1 MNCDTAI
8 RDIADAARAL
18 RELPAQPDTG
28 RWTVVFADFG
38 HAMLHLATLPTPLDG
53 ETATDLFVTLHVQTL
68 SSYELEAPDAATA
81 EAAARAYFEQQRA
94 EVRPWAASWLTTAPG
109 TVIEG
114 AAPAPFLV

>member
-8 RDIADAARAL
+8 RDIVDAARAL
-18 RELPAQPDTG
+18 RALPPCRESG

-38 HAMLHLATLPTPLDG
+38 HTMLPLATLPTPVDG
-53 ETATDLFVTLHVQTL
+53 ASASDLFVTLHVQAL

-81 EAAARAYFEQQRA
+81 EATARAYFEQQRSGL
-94 EVRPWAASWLTTAPG
+94 RPWSDSWLTAAPG

-114 AAPAPFLV
+114 PAPDPFLV

>member
-18 RELPAQPDTG
+18 RELPPQPETG

-38 HAMLHLATLPTPLDG
+38 HVMLPLATLPTPLEG
-53 ETATDLFVTLHVQTL
+53 ELGTELFVTLHVQAL
-68 SSYELEAPDAATA
+68 SSYELEAPDADTA
-81 EAAARAYFEQQRA
+81 EATARAYFEQQRA
-94 EVRPWAASWLTTAPG
+94 EVEQWGASWLAAAPG

-114 AAPAPFLV
+114 PAPEPFLV